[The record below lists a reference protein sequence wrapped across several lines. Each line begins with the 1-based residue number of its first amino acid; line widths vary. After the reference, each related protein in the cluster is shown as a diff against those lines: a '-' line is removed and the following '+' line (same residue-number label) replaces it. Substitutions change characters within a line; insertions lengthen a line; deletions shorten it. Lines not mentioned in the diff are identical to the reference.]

1 MECSRVLLV
10 DDNHGFVSVLEEFLN
25 ECEGID
31 VVGKAYSAEEA
42 LTLVPRVQPCLM
54 IVDLSM
60 PGINGFEL
68 TSQVRQQWPDM
79 ALLVLTLLD
88 TPHHR
93 RAALDAGA
101 DAFVCKAYMDT
112 QLIPAVHT
120 VLQQR
125 SPHTAL

>member
-1 MECSRVLLV
+1 MKCSRVLLV

-25 ECEGID
+25 EYEGID

-42 LTLVPRVQPCLM
+42 LSLLPSVQPCLM

-60 PGINGFEL
+60 PDVNGFEL
-68 TSQVRQQWPDM
+68 TSRVRQQWPDM

-88 TPHHR
+88 TPSHR
-93 RAALDAGA
+93 RAALEAGA

-112 QLIPAVHT
+112 ELLPAIQT
-120 VLQQR
+120 VIQQR
-125 SPHTAL
+125 TPHTTF